1 MTADGSARAPAS
13 AATEAPV
20 LRVEG
25 LTKRYG
31 RLLAVRAL
39 DLELRAG
46 EVFGLL
52 GPNGCGKSTT
62 LGIILGHL
70 HPTAGSVHVL
80 GVSLAHNRREA
91 LPKVGGLVDGPA
103 FYPYLSGRE
112 NLRLLA
118 AAHGLDLSVV
128 EPALAAAGLTERAD
142 DRFGIYSLGMKQRLG
157 VAAAILHSPRLV
169 ILDEPTNGLDPA
181 GTREMRALIPRIAEQ
196 GRTVLLASHLL
207 YEVEQVCDRV
217 AIMQDGSIV
226 AQGTVEALLGA
237 GQRVAVTVAP
247 AERPRARKLLA
258 SLAAVMAVEI
268 DGEDLLV
275 DVENGDAA
283 LLNERLA
290 AAGIYASQIQ
300 PAGRSLETLF
310 LELTGQ
316 GAVS

>member
-1 MTADGSARAPAS
+1 M
-13 AATEAPV
+13 
-20 LRVEG
+20 LRIEG
-25 LTKRYG
+25 LTKSYG
-31 RLLAVRAL
+31 PLLAVRAL

-62 LGIILGHL
+62 LGIILGYL
-70 HPTAGSVHVL
+70 RPTAGSVHVL
-80 GVSLAHNRREA
+80 GVSLTHNRRKA
-91 LPKVGGLVDGPA
+91 LLEVGGLVEGPA

-118 AAHGLDLSVV
+118 TARGLDRSVV

-207 YEVEQVCDRV
+207 YEVEQLCDRV

-226 AQGTVEALLGA
+226 AQGTVEELLAA
-237 GQRVAVTVAP
+237 GHRVAVTVAP
-247 AERPRARKLLA
+247 AERPRALELLA
-258 SLAAVMAVEI
+258 SLAPVSAVEV
-268 DGEDLLV
+268 DGDQLLV

-290 AAGIYASQIQ
+290 AAGIYASQLQ
-300 PAGRSLETLF
+300 PASRSLEALF
-310 LELTGQ
+310 LDLTGR
-316 GAVS
+316 GSV